1 MKALENLFTK
11 SGTAEEKSSYGL
23 FIKNNLNK
31 IDSRLKFEQI
41 ASEDEKL
48 HKTAALVEIPLL
60 MKFAN
65 HLIEEGRPLQEN
77 VVTLLNCLFNSV
89 KILTVNADKLE
100 KDDSYTKTKWWPVLI

>member
-1 MKALENLFTK
+1 
-11 SGTAEEKSSYGL
+11 
-23 FIKNNLNK
+23 
-31 IDSRLKFEQI
+31 
-41 ASEDEKL
+41 
-48 HKTAALVEIPLL
+48 

-77 VVTLLNCLFNSV
+77 VVTLLDSLFNSV